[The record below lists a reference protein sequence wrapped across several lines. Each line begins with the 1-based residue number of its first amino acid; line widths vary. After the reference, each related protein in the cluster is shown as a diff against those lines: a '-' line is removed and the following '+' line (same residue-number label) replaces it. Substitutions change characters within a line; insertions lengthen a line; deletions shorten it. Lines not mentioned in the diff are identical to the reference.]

1 MQVAMVGHLAAC
13 RYHMYRNQRGSGAFL
28 WFCWIFGA
36 VRKGQLCASLDG
48 VGSFIVFT
56 IEGGQADYWVR
67 G

>member
-1 MQVAMVGHLAAC
+1 VQVAVVGRFAAY
-13 RYHMYRNQRGSGAFL
+13 RYRMYWNQRGYGASL
-28 WFCWIFGA
+28 WFCWVFGA
-36 VRKGQLCASLDG
+36 VRKDQFCASLDG